1 MTSISIAIFCGVYY
15 WFAATKIG
23 YTFSSALRQ
32 PILIA
37 GILGLFYG
45 DLPTAM
51 VIGAYIELI
60 YLGMIS
66 PGNNMPADEALAAI
80 IAIPIALSTG
90 MTAEE
95 AVILAVPLGV
105 AGALIEQIRRTGNA
119 KFVHNADKHALK
131 GNTKGIWMNAT
142 VYPLIFA
149 FILRFPPV
157 FIANLLG
164 PEVIQNFLN
173 ALPQWIT
180 TGLNVAGG
188 VLPALGFAIVIVTL
202 GKPKLLPFFFL
213 GYFSVIYLGIGTMA
227 AAIFGTLLAIIV
239 VFKLGETSQ
248 QSMGG
253 N

>member
-1 MTSISIAIFCGVYY
+1 MTSIAIAIFCGVYY

-23 YTFSSALRQ
+23 YTLSSSLRQ

-37 GILGLFYG
+37 GILGFFYG
-45 DLPTAM
+45 DIPTAM

-90 MTAEE
+90 MSAEE

-119 KFVHNADKHALK
+119 KFTHNADKHAK
-131 GNTKGIWMNAT
+131 NGNTKGIWLNAT
-142 VYPLIFA
+142 IYPLIFA
-149 FILRFPPV
+149 FLLRFPPV
-157 FIANLLG
+157 FIANLVG
-164 PEVIQNFLN
+164 PDAIQNLLN
-173 ALPQWIT
+173 ILPAWIT

-188 VLPALGFAIVIVTL
+188 ILPALGFAIVIVTL
-202 GKPKLLPFFFL
+202 GKPKLLAFFFL
-213 GYFSVIYLGIGTMA
+213 GYFSIIFLGINTMA
-227 AAIFGTLLAIIV
+227 AAIFGTLIAIII
-239 VFKLGETSQ
+239 VFVIGDQ
-248 QSMGG
+248 QKENAEG
-253 N
+253 